1 MQIPQKMKAAVLYGP
16 LDVKV
21 EEVPTPRPKSDEAL
35 IKVDTVGICPS
46 DIKNYVRTDGKIWF
60 PYGPEGYGLSGHELS
75 GTVVEIGSEVKEVQV
90 GDRVVPEIMYPCGNC
105 KFCKRGQFN
114 LCQFKD
120 HLNHGYSEYI
130 TVKAKYLYKIPKNVS
145 FEQAAFTEPLA
156 VVLHTN
162 DVIRPKP
169 DDYILIVGAGP
180 MGLLHLMVTKLSGAK
195 VIVSEINEK
204 RLKFAKELG
213 ADYVFNPSEVDLQE
227 EIKRITDFGADGVI
241 VTIGNKSAIE
251 SGIAAAGPAATVAIF
266 ASAYPD
272 ITITVN
278 PNIIHWREMKI
289 TGSYEHM
296 PIDMVRALDLMNDRK
311 IDPLPIVTA
320 RFKLDEIKE
329 AFEYVRNSQG
339 LKAQV
344 KP

>member
-1 MQIPQKMKAAVLYGP
+1 MSVPKKMKAAVLYGP
-16 LDVKV
+16 LDVRV
-21 EEVPTPRPKSDEAL
+21 EEVPVPKIRSDEVL

-75 GTVVEIGSEVKEVQV
+75 GTVVEV
-90 GDRVVPEIMYPCGNC
+90 GDDVKDVKVGDNVVPEIMYPCGSC
-105 KFCKRGQFN
+105 KYCKKGLLN
-114 LCQFKD
+114 LCQYKE

-130 TVKAKYLYKIPKNVS
+130 AVKAKYLYKIPPNVT
-145 FEQAAFTEPLA
+145 FEKAAFSEPLA

-162 DVIRPKP
+162 DVIMPRP
-169 DDYILIVGAGP
+169 DDYVLIVGAGP

-204 RLKFAKELG
+204 RLNFAKQLG
-213 ADYVFNPSEVDLQE
+213 ADYVINPTKLDLQE
-227 EIKRITDFGADGVI
+227 EVKKITGYGADGVI
-241 VTIGNKSAIE
+241 VTIGNKAAIE
-251 SGIAAAGPAATVAIF
+251 SGIQAAGPASTVAIF

-272 ITITVN
+272 ITISIN

-296 PIDMVRALDLMNDRK
+296 PIDMQRALNLMNDNK
-311 IDPLPIVTA
+311 IDPTVIVTG
-320 RFKLDEIKE
+320 RFKLDNIKE
-329 AFEYVRNSQG
+329 AFEYVRNSEG